1 MKIYTDNDETLII
14 DLTASQ
20 QHLAKRSKRLKMRQT
35 QVDQYIEGITLNVF
49 SGGKYERCTDGTFL
63 SEEVPSTTI
72 PK

>member
-35 QVDQYIEGITLNVF
+35 QVDQYIESITLNVF
-49 SGGKYERCTDGTFL
+49 SEGKYERCADEAFL